1 MNDVVLLPGLPAP
14 RLTLKG
20 MTWSHPR
27 GYDPMVA
34 CSALWEKST
43 GVAITWEKR
52 SLQDFESFPVEELAR
67 AYDLIVIDHPH
78 VGQITAEGCLVSL
91 DVPGREAERSAL
103 AQDSVGQSYPSY
115 AWQGR
120 QWAFPIDAATQVQ
133 AWRPDLIAAA
143 PTRWDAV
150 LDLARQGRVLLPLR
164 PPHSLM
170 SFYTLAGNL
179 GHSCASDG
187 PGDLIDVETGE
198 KAFDMLAEIAAAVDP
213 ACLAMDPIAVSEA
226 MAEPG
231 SRIACAP
238 LIYGYV
244 SYAMAGFR
252 PGRLAFADMPA
263 AGGKGPVG
271 SALGGTGIAVSA
283 FSQAR
288 EQAIDFAYWIAG
300 GDAQRGPY
308 AAAGGQ
314 PGHAAAW
321 EDDAVN
327 RATGDFYRATRATL
341 EGAWVRPRHD
351 GYMKFQQAASDRINR
366 GLVERH
372 RAGAVVADLN
382 RLFRQSFAPEKAA
395 GAAGGGA

>member
-1 MNDVVLLPGLPAP
+1 MSSQ
-14 RLTLKG
+14 TLKG

-34 CSALWEKST
+34 CSLLWKEKT
-43 GVAITWEKR
+43 GVTIEWDKR

-78 VGQITAEGCLVSL
+78 VGQITAERCLEPL
-91 DVPGREAERSAL
+91 DVVERETERAAL
-103 AQDSVGQSYPSY
+103 AAGSVGQSYPSY

-133 AWRPDLIAAA
+133 AWRPDALDAPAA
-143 PTRWDAV
+143 TWSEV

-164 PPHSLM
+164 PPHCLM
-170 SFYTLAGNL
+170 TFYTLAGNL
-179 GHSCASDG
+179 GHPCATDPSR
-187 PGDLIDVETGE
+187 DLIDVETGSE
-198 KAFDMLAEIAAAVDP
+198 VFERMREIAAVLDP
-213 ACLAMDPIAVSEA
+213 ACFEMDPIAVSER
-226 MAEPG
+226 MAEAG
-231 SRIACAP
+231 SRIVCVP

-252 PGRLAFADMPA
+252 PNRLAFADIPVIGNA
-263 AGGKGPVG
+263 GPVG

-283 FSQAR
+283 FSKAK
-288 EQAIDFAYWIAG
+288 EAAIDFAYWIAS
-300 GDAQRGPY
+300 GDVQRGPY

-321 EDDAVN
+321 EDRMVN
-327 RATGDFYRATRATL
+327 AAAGNFYRDTRATL

-351 GYMKFQQAASDRINR
+351 GYMTFQQAASDRVNS
-366 GLVERH
+366 GMTSGH
-372 RAGAVVADLN
+372 PAGQVVADLN
-382 RLFRQSFAPEKAA
+382 RLFRESNPVQVS

>member
-1 MNDVVLLPGLPAP
+1 
-14 RLTLKG
+14 

-34 CSALWEKST
+34 CSALWKDKA
-43 GVAITWEKR
+43 GVSVEWERR

-78 VGQITAEGCLVSL
+78 VGQITAEKCLASL
-91 DVPGREAERSAL
+91 DVPGREAEREAL
-103 AQDSVGQSYPSY
+103 ARGSVGKSYPSY
-115 AWQGR
+115 NWQGR

-133 AWRPDLIAAA
+133 AWRPDLIGAA
-143 PTRWDAV
+143 PTIWTEV
-150 LDLARQGRVLLPLR
+150 LALAEQGRVLLPLR

-170 SFYTLAGNL
+170 CFYTLAAEL
-179 GHSCASDG
+179 GRPCAVDG
-187 PGDLIDVETGE
+187 RRDLVDQETGE
-198 KAFDMLAEIAAAVDP
+198 TAFEMLREIAALIDP
-213 ACLAMDPIAVSEA
+213 ACLTMDPIAVFEK
-226 MAEPG
+226 MAEPD

-244 SYAMAGFR
+244 PYAVAGFR
-252 PGRLAFADMPA
+252 PHRLGFADMPV
-263 AGGKGPVG
+263 AGGDSPIG

-283 FSQAR
+283 FSTER
-288 EQAIDFAYWIAG
+288 EAAIDFAYWIAS
-300 GDAQRGPY
+300 GDVQRGPY

-327 RATGDFYRATRATL
+327 AATGNFYRDTRATL

-351 GYMKFQQAASDRINR
+351 GYMAFQQQASDRINE
-366 GLVERH
+366 GL
-372 RAGAVVADLN
+372 AGGQGARRVVADIN
-382 RLFRQSFAPEKAA
+382 RLFKESLAPAA
-395 GAAGGGA
+395 G